1 MKKRTITE
9 EIERIN
15 QINEY
20 GYDYDDVSRQS
31 PHNSIKVSDLN
42 GKNINKNAVSNW
54 LSRHEKEEKKK
65 GPSRKHLLDINNH
78 KDKMVIF
85 NYLSKRNNINNA
97 TEETLETIQPLRDK
111 MRYAAVSLSINKELE
126 LEFGFYLLRFNKYGI
141 SKSGF
146 GFGFDGLH
154 LSSTF
159 NSILNKEQ
167 NGFKRHVEPSF
178 EDFKNFITTNKEIFE
193 KEIKDYLS
201 NHK

>member
-31 PHNSIKVSDLN
+31 PNNPIKVSDLN

-54 LSRHEKEEKKK
+54 LSRNEKEEKKK
-65 GPSRKHLLDINNH
+65 LPSRKHLLDINNH

-85 NYLSKRNNINNA
+85 NYLSKHHNINAA
-97 TEETLETIQPLRDK
+97 TEETLKAVRYLRDK
-111 MRYAAVSLSINKELE
+111 QRYALVNLSINNELE

-141 SKSGF
+141 RNGF
-146 GFGFDGLH
+146 GTGFNDLQ

-167 NGFKRHVEPSF
+167 NGFKRQVELSF
-178 EDFKNFITTNKEIFE
+178 EDFKNFIITNKEIFE

>member
-1 MKKRTITE
+1 MSKRTIIE
-9 EIERIN
+9 EINRIN

-31 PHNSIKVSDLN
+31 SHKPIDASNLS
-42 GKNINKNAVSNW
+42 GKNVNKNAITNW
-54 LSRHEKEEKKK
+54 LTRHEKGEKKK
-65 GPSRKHLLDINNH
+65 LPSRKHLLDINNH

-85 NYLSKRNNINNA
+85 NYLSKHNNINNA
-97 TEETLETIQPLRDK
+97 TEETLKDIRHLRDK
-111 MRYAAVSLSINKELE
+111 QRYAPVNLSINDELE

-141 SKSGF
+141 RNGF
-146 GFGFDGLH
+146 GTGFNGLH

-167 NGFKRHVEPSF
+167 NGFKRQVEPSF
-178 EDFKNFITTNKEIFE
+178 EDFKNFIITNKEIFE

>member
-1 MKKRTITE
+1 MARMGLTE
-9 EIERIN
+9 EINRII

-20 GYDYDDVSRQS
+20 GYDFDDVSRQS
-31 PHNSIKVSDLN
+31 THKPIDVSNLN
-42 GKNINKNAVSNW
+42 GKNTDKNAITNW
-54 LSRHEKEEKKK
+54 LTRNEKEEKKK
-65 GPSRKHLLDINNH
+65 LPSRKHLLDINNH

-85 NYLSKRNNINNA
+85 NYLSKHNNINNA
-97 TEETLETIQPLRDK
+97 TEETLKTIQPLRSK
-111 MRYAAVSLSINKELE
+111 QRYAPVSLSINDELE
-126 LEFGFYLLRFNKYGI
+126 FEFGFYLLRFNKYGI
-141 SKSGF
+141 RNGF
-146 GFGFDGLH
+146 GTGFAGLH

-178 EDFKNFITTNKEIFE
+178 EDFKKFITTNKEIIE

>member
-9 EIERIN
+9 EIDRIH

-31 PHNSIKVSDLN
+31 SHNPIKVSDLN

-54 LSRHEKEEKKK
+54 LSRSEKEEKKK
-65 GPSRKHLLDINNH
+65 LPSRKHLLDINNH

-85 NYLSKRNNINNA
+85 NSLSKKHNINNA
-97 TEETLETIQPLRDK
+97 TEETLKTYRRLRDNQ
-111 MRYAAVSLSINKELE
+111 RYPPMILSISNELE
-126 LEFGFYLLRFNKYGI
+126 LEYAHYLLRFNKYGI
-141 SKSGF
+141 RNGF
-146 GFGFDGLH
+146 GTGFHGLH

-159 NSILNKEQ
+159 NSVLNKEQ
-167 NGFKRHVEPSF
+167 NGFKRNVEPSY
-178 EDFKNFITTNKEIFE
+178 EDFKKFMIQNKNVFE
-193 KEIKDYLS
+193 KEIIDYIT